1 MEGRVFDAQVVLSP
15 KDSPLGKVLSEYVC
29 VRVVRMDDVD
39 VGLFDRDW
47 NNAIYF
53 FVLNADEQIY
63 MRYGGRESQNPD
75 TYNSL
80 DSLRLALEQG
90 LALHRKYLQDGQ
102 PKQDRPKPLFPREMP
117 LLVERTFTQRQCVE
131 CHLIGDFQ
139 NIQRERDG
147 KLDKL
152 SQLYRSPDIKTIGIS
167 LDVPK
172 GLVVKEATGAVA
184 AAGMKPGDRIA
195 AWNGVPVWTFGDV
208 QYRFD
213 KVDRLARSAKIT
225 VDRGGQPVELTV
237 ELPARWW
244 WTDLRFRQS
253 SVDPRLDF
261 EDRPL
266 TADERQKMGL
276 PPDGFASQ
284 VKYVSDMAKVRD
296 THDLRVGDVI
306 VAVDGVERDAMANTA
321 ELYLKLHTKAGES
334 AKLEVIRDG
343 KRITMPITTYILS
356 FRK

>member
-1 MEGRVFDAQVVLSP
+1 VLSP
-15 KDSPLGKVLSEYVC
+15 KDSPLGKVLSEYVW

-63 MRYGGRESQNPD
+63 MRYGGRESQSPD
-75 TYNSL
+75 TYNSIE
-80 DSLRLALEQG
+80 SLRIALEQG
-90 LALHRKYLQDGQ
+90 RVLHQQYLRGELA
-102 PKQDRPKPLFPREMP
+102 KQERPKSLFPREMP
-117 LLVERTFTQRQCVE
+117 LLVERTFARRQCVE

-147 KLDKL
+147 VLDKL
-152 SQLYRSPDIKTIGIS
+152 SHLYRSPDIKTIGIS
-167 LDVPK
+167 LDVPQ
-172 GLVVKEATGAVA
+172 GLVVKEASGAVA
-184 AAGMKPGDRIA
+184 AAGMKAGDRIA
-195 AWNGVPVWTFGDV
+195 AWNGIPVWTFGDV
-208 QYRFD
+208 QYRYD
-213 KVDRLARSAKIT
+213 KVDRRAKELKIT
-225 VDRGGQPVELTV
+225 VDRSGQPVDLTV
-237 ELPARWW
+237 ELPPRWW

-266 TADERQKMGL
+266 TVDEKQRLGL
-276 PPDGFASQ
+276 KPDGFASQ
-284 VKYVSDMAKVRD
+284 VKYVSEFAKIRK

-306 VAVDGVERDAMANTA
+306 VGVDGAESDEFANTA
-321 ELYLKLHTKAGES
+321 ELFLKLHTKAGES

-343 KRITMPITTYILS
+343 KRIAMPLQTQVLS

>member
-15 KDSPLGKVLSEYVC
+15 KDSPLGKVLSQYVC

-53 FVLNADEQIY
+53 FALNSDEQIY
-63 MRYGGRESQNPD
+63 MRYGGRESASPD

-80 DSLRLALEQG
+80 DSMRIALEQG
-90 LALHRKYLQDGQ
+90 LKLHERYLKGEL
-102 PKQDRPKPLFPREMP
+102 PKQERPKPLLPREMP
-117 LLVERTFTQRQCVE
+117 LLVERTFARRQCVE

-139 NIQRERDG
+139 NIQREQDG
-147 KLDKL
+147 VLDKL
-152 SQLYRSPDIKTIGIS
+152 THLYRSPDIKTIGIT

-172 GLVVKEATGAVA
+172 GLVVKEAKGAVA
-184 AAGMKPGDRIA
+184 AAGMQAGDTIA
-195 AWNGVPVWTFGDV
+195 AWNGIPVYTFGDV

-213 KVDRLARSAKIT
+213 KLDRRAKKLQ
-225 VDRGGQPVELTV
+225 VGVERDGKPVELTV
-237 ELPARWW
+237 DLPPLWW

-266 TADERQKMGL
+266 PEEEKRKLGL
-276 PPDGFASQ
+276 PLDGFASQ
-284 VKYVSDMAKVRD
+284 VKYVSEFARIRK
-296 THDLRVGDVI
+296 THELQVGDVI
-306 VAVDGVERDAMANTA
+306 AAVDGVERDEFATTA
-321 ELYLKLHTKAGES
+321 ELFLKLHTKAGES

-343 KRITMPITTYILS
+343 KRIQMPLQTHVLS

>member
-15 KDSPLGKVLSEYVC
+15 KDSPLGNVLSEYVC

-39 VGLFDRDW
+39 IGLFDRDW

-63 MRYGGRESQNPD
+63 MRYGGRESQSPD

-80 DSLRLALEQG
+80 DSLRIALEQG
-90 LALHRKYLQDGQ
+90 LVLHQQYLRGEL
-102 PKQDRPKPLFPREMP
+102 PKRERPKSLSPREMP
-117 LLVERTFTQRQCVE
+117 LLVERTFARRQCVE

-147 KLDKL
+147 VLDKL
-152 SQLYRSPDIKTIGIS
+152 THLYRSPDIKTIGIS

-172 GLVVKEATGAVA
+172 GLVVMEATGAAA

-208 QYRFD
+208 QYQYD
-213 KVDRLARSAKIT
+213 KVDRRAKGLKIT
-225 VDRGGQPVELTV
+225 VDRSGKPLDLTV
-237 ELPARWW
+237 ELPPRWW

-266 TADERQKMGL
+266 SGDEKQKLGL
-276 PPDGFASQ
+276 KPDGFASQ
-284 VKYVSDMAKVRD
+284 VKYVSEFAKIRR

-306 VAVDGVERDAMANTA
+306 VAVDGVERDEFAHTP
-321 ELYLKLHTKAGES
+321 EPLLKLHTKAGES

-343 KRITMPITTYILS
+343 KRITMPLQTQVLS

>member
-15 KDSPLGKVLSEYVC
+15 KDSPLGKVLSQYVC

-47 NNAIYF
+47 NNAVYF
-53 FVLNADEQIY
+53 FALNSDEQIY
-63 MRYGGRESQNPD
+63 LRYGGRESQSPD

-80 DSLRLALEQG
+80 DSLRIALEQG
-90 LALHRKYLQDGQ
+90 LVLHQKYLQGGL
-102 PKQDRPKPLFPREMP
+102 PKQERPKPLFPREMP
-117 LLVERTFTQRQCVE
+117 LLVARTFAQHQCVE

-139 NIQRERDG
+139 NMQRERDG
-147 KLDKL
+147 VLDKL
-152 SQLYRSPDIKTIGIS
+152 SQLYRSPDIKMIGIS

-208 QYRFD
+208 QYRYD
-213 KVDRLARSAKIT
+213 KVDRHATSLKVT
-225 VDRGGQPVELTV
+225 VDRSGQSLDLMV
-237 ELPARWW
+237 ELPPRWW

-266 TADERQKMGL
+266 TADEKQKLGL
-276 PPDGFASQ
+276 KPDTFASQ
-284 VKYVSDMAKVRD
+284 VKYVSEMAKVRGS
-296 THDLRVGDVI
+296 HDLRVGDVI
-306 VAVDGVERDAMANTA
+306 VAVDGVDSDAFAHTA

-343 KRITMPITTYILS
+343 KRIAMPIQSYVLS

>member
-39 VGLFDRDW
+39 IGLFDRDW

-63 MRYGGRESQNPD
+63 MRYGGRDSQSPD

-80 DSLRLALEQG
+80 DSLRIALEQG
-90 LALHRKYLQDGQ
+90 LVLHQKYLRGEL
-102 PKQDRPKPLFPREMP
+102 PKQERPKSLFPREMP
-117 LLVERTFTQRQCVE
+117 LLVERTFARRRCVE

-147 KLDKL
+147 VLDKL
-152 SQLYRSPDIKTIGIS
+152 THLYRSPDIKTIGIS

-172 GLVVKEATGAVA
+172 GLVVKEASGAVA

-208 QYRFD
+208 QYQYD
-213 KVDRLARSAKIT
+213 KVNRRAKGLEIT
-225 VDRGGQPVELTV
+225 VDRSGQSVDLTV
-237 ELPARWW
+237 ELPPRWW

-266 TADERQKMGL
+266 TADEKQKLGL
-276 PPDGFASQ
+276 KPDGFASQ
-284 VKYVSDMAKVRD
+284 VKYVSEMAKIRD

-306 VAVDGVERDAMANTA
+306 AAVDGVERDEFANTA

-343 KRITMPITTYILS
+343 KHITMPIQTYILS

>member
-15 KDSPLGKVLSEYVC
+15 KDSPLGKVMSDYVC

-39 VGLFDRDW
+39 AGLFDRDW

-53 FVLNADEQIY
+53 FILNADEQIY
-63 MRYGGRESQNPD
+63 MRYGGRESQSPD

-80 DSLRLALEQG
+80 DSLRIALEQG
-90 LALHRKYLQDGQ
+90 LVLHKQYLQGRL
-102 PKQDRPKPLFPREMP
+102 PAKPRPASLMPREMP
-117 LLVERTFTQRQCVE
+117 LLVERTFARRQCVE

-147 KLDKL
+147 VLDKL
-152 SQLYRSPDIKTIGIS
+152 SQLYRSPDIKTLGIS

-172 GLVVKEATGAVA
+172 GLVVKEASGAVA
-184 AAGMKPGDRIA
+184 AAGMKAGDRIA
-195 AWNGVPVWTFGDV
+195 AWNSVPVYTFGDV
-208 QYRFD
+208 QYRYD
-213 KVDRLARSAKIT
+213 KVERTAKIVT
-225 VDRGGQPVELTV
+225 IAVDRSGQPVDLTV
-237 ELPARWW
+237 TLPPRWW

-266 TADERQKMGL
+266 TAGEKQTLGL
-276 PPDGFASQ
+276 KPDSFASR
-284 VKYVSDMAKVRD
+284 VKYVADLAKIRK
-296 THDLRVGDVI
+296 THDLRLDDII
-306 VAVDGVERDAMANTA
+306 VAVNGVERDEFAHTA

-334 AKLEVIRDG
+334 ANLEVIRDG
-343 KRITMPITTYILS
+343 KRLSMPIKTHVLS

>member
-1 MEGRVFDAQVVLSP
+1 M
-15 KDSPLGKVLSEYVC
+15 SEYVC

-39 VGLFDRDW
+39 VGLFERDW

-63 MRYGGRESQNPD
+63 MRYGGRESQSPD

-80 DSLRLALEQG
+80 ESMRIALEQG
-90 LALHRKYLQDGQ
+90 LTLHRKYLEGTL
-102 PKQDRPKPLFPREMP
+102 PKQERPPAKSPREMP
-117 LLVERTFTQRQCVE
+117 LLVERTFAHRQCVE

-152 SQLYRSPDIKTIGIS
+152 SELYHSPDIKTIGIL

-172 GLVVKEATGAVA
+172 GLVVKQATGAVA
-184 AAGMKPGDRIA
+184 AAGMKAGDVIT
-195 AWNGVPVWTFGDV
+195 AWNGTAVWTFGDM
-208 QYRFD
+208 QYRYD
-213 KVDRLARSAKIT
+213 KVDRHATTVKIS
-225 VDRGGQPVELTV
+225 VDREGQSVDLNVELV
-237 ELPARWW
+237 PRWW

-266 TADERQKMGL
+266 TLDEKQKLGLKADS
-276 PPDGFASQ
+276 FASQ
-284 VKYVSDMAKVRD
+284 VKYVAEMAKVRKS
-296 THDLRVGDVI
+296 HELRVGDVI
-306 VAVDGVERDAMANTA
+306 VAVDGVEHDEFANTA
-321 ELYLKLHTKAGES
+321 ELYLKLHKKAGES
-334 AKLEVIRDG
+334 GTLEIIRDG
-343 KRITMPITTYILS
+343 KRMPMPIQSYVLS